1 MKKLFKISTLALAL
15 LSFISTSCDK
25 ETPAAAPVPVPMT
38 LEATTTFTPTGETKP
53 KVIKGDLE
61 GERGVAYY
69 IMPKL
74 NACNCNGTFTYDIA
88 APNNTNFSKDQNKT
102 TGTVGFITM
111 SGGTYKITIT
121 YTCPGGPAVSVTVSI
136 TVK

>member
-1 MKKLFKISTLALAL
+1 MKKLFNISTIAFVLASLFA
-15 LSFISTSCDK
+15 TSCKKDGPVA
-25 ETPAAAPVPVPMT
+25 PAPPVPMPI
-38 LEATTTFTPTGETKP
+38 EAATSFTPKGETKP
-53 KVIKGDLE
+53 KVVKGNLD

-69 IMPKL
+69 IAPKL
-74 NACNCNGTFTYDIA
+74 NACNCNGTWTYDIA

-121 YTCPGGPAVSVTVSI
+121 YTCPGGPAVSVTVII